1 MSDGRTVFF
10 LIVDRRSNHRKNK
23 SDLSPLSRCVSRSVK
38 TRKRYEGIVS
48 DAKRREIERERERKE
63 RKRNERVAVV
73 FENKSIG
80 RLLWL
85 PLVIYFVEYIR
96 ARLKIL
102 IRGGGGRGLLKLR
115 ASALK

>member
-1 MSDGRTVFF
+1 MQFGSSRSNTNRFFF
-10 LIVDRRSNHRKNK
+10 LIVDYGIYTDILYRKNK
-23 SDLSPLSRCVSRSVK
+23 VDLSSLSRHVK
-38 TRKRYEGIVS
+38 LRKIRNQGIVS
-48 DAKRREIERERERKE
+48 NVKHKEREKE
-63 RKRNERVAVV
+63 SEMSAMV

-102 IRGGGGRGLLKLR
+102 IRRRSRGRR
-115 ASALK
+115 EDEDY

>member
-1 MSDGRTVFF
+1 MQFGSSRSNTNRFFF
-10 LIVDRRSNHRKNK
+10 LIVDYGIYTDILYRKNK
-23 SDLSPLSRCVSRSVK
+23 VDLSSLSRHVK
-38 TRKRYEGIVS
+38 LRKIRNQGIVS
-48 DAKRREIERERERKE
+48 NVKHKERERER
-63 RKRNERVAVV
+63 NERVAMV

-102 IRGGGGRGLLKLR
+102 IRRRSKGRR
-115 ASALK
+115 EDEDY